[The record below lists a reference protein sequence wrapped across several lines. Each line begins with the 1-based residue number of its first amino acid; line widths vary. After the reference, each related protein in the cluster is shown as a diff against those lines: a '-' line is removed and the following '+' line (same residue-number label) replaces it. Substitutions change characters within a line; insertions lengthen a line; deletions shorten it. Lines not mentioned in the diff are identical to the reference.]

1 MIMRSVSARFDEGR
15 VLFDEDIAIPPHP
28 RLLVTILEDADG
40 DRADF
45 HALASAAFADTFS
58 DDEVEYSEADLRR

>member
-15 VLFDEDIAIPPHP
+15 VLFDEDIAIPPHA
-28 RLLVTILEDADG
+28 RLLVTILEDSDA

-45 HALASAAFADTFS
+45 HALASTAFADTYG